1 MKIEH
6 SDKVT
11 DKPKRRCVSPRIAL
25 TSRRTTQYFWSAPH
39 GHVRENGHAGN
50 RKCVIFINGIKEK
63 WSLSVWKASVKLSV
77 FERARFLF
85 FTSTRGTNDQLFN
98 KKKTQSENYRK
109 EVNTLKMGNWK
120 TQTIT
125 SFDISWKIYCPVTK
139 RFATDT
145 TWLASGLRLSP
156 SVWKGTDNLLPVITK
171 FTLSSENVPPN
182 KA

>member
-11 DKPKRRCVSPRIAL
+11 DKPKRRCVSPRNAL

-77 FERARFLF
+77 LERARFLF

-98 KKKTQSENYRK
+98 KKKTQSRTIEKKLIRSK
-109 EVNTLKMGNWK
+109 WEIEKHKQSHHLIFPAKFTVQWLK
-120 TQTIT
+120 
-125 SFDISWKIYCPVTK
+125 
-139 RFATDT
+139 
-145 TWLASGLRLSP
+145 GLQLIRL
-156 SVWKGTDNLLPVITK
+156 DLPVDCVCHRAY
-171 FTLSSENVPPN
+171 E
-182 KA
+182 KAPTTYCLW

>member
-1 MKIEH
+1 MRQPSQCAH
-6 SDKVT
+6 VT
-11 DKPKRRCVSPRIAL
+11 QNNAIFLERTARSRTRKRTRGKSKMRNFYQWNKGEMITIGL
-25 TSRRTTQYFWSAPH
+25 
-39 GHVRENGHAGN
+39 
-50 RKCVIFINGIKEK
+50 
-63 WSLSVWKASVKLSV
+63 KASVKLSV
-77 FERARFLF
+77 LERARFLF

-125 SFDISWKIYCPVTK
+125 SFDISCKIYCSVTK